1 MFPVQPDQATIL
13 FTRAF
18 CLGHPHLGPFYVS
31 LILFGSR
38 ARGQSRR
45 ENPDHDFVCIV
56 ADSAPEAIQTGRE
69 LWLPMFEE
77 LDRRRKIAALGA
89 VDLLVRK
96 KSGWDAVVPNFAS
109 EVLIERAKADGT
121 QVA

>member
-1 MFPVQPDQATIL
+1 
-13 FTRAF
+13 
-18 CLGHPHLGPFYVS
+18 
-31 LILFGSR
+31 
-38 ARGQSRR
+38 
-45 ENPDHDFVCIV
+45 
-56 ADSAPEAIQTGRE
+56 
-69 LWLPMFEE
+69 MFEE

>member
-1 MFPVQPDQATIL
+1 MFPVQPDQHTIL
-13 FTRAF
+13 FTRAY
-18 CLGHPHLGPFYVS
+18 CLGHRHLGPFYLS

-38 ARGQSRR
+38 ARGQSHR
-45 ENPDHDFVCIV
+45 EYPDHDFVCIV
-56 ADSAPEAIQTGRE
+56 ADSAADEIQTGRE

-96 KSGWDAVVPNFAS
+96 KSGWDAVVPNSAS
-109 EVLIERAKADGT
+109 EVLIERAKADGM